1 MHSINCLKTAA
12 NLSSRKSTGLR
23 WVRSR
28 VGDKVSL
35 LLYKT
40 FTYNTEFLTQ

>member
-1 MHSINCLKTAA
+1 MHSISCLKTAA
-12 NLSSRKSTGLR
+12 NLSSRKSTGR
-23 WVRSR
+23 RCVRRR
-28 VGDKVSL
+28 VGDKGSL